1 MTTVTEPPTENLSL
15 ITNSYVAVGLQ
26 CILLV
31 NYLTSPTAALTKITM
46 QEKPAL
52 KTENFL
58 PVFIVLAYQFSSL
71 HDQGITGEHQHIAL
85 SFKRC

>member
-15 ITNSYVAVGLQ
+15 IINSYVAVG
-26 CILLV
+26 LLV
-31 NYLTSPTAALTKITM
+31 NYLTSPTAALTKVTM
-46 QEKPAL
+46 QEKPTM

-71 HDQGITGEHQHIAL
+71 HDQGIIGEHQHIAL